1 MAEYIKQEM
10 NDLDG
15 SGKRRTFYRMKT
27 YQRINMREFVSE
39 LAQPGSGLSEG
50 SVLHVLSNMAE
61 KLAFY
66 MGQGYTVTID
76 GVGTFK
82 PALGLSQ
89 DKETNI
95 TDDDNSERNA
105 RSIEVNG
112 VNFRASQ
119 ELIRRTNRHCNLKR
133 GGSNVLHHSR
143 YTEEERLALAQQY
156 LSTHTLMRIADYT
169 QLTGLSRTTAT
180 RELQRFRQDPNSG
193 ITISGMGTNKVYV
206 KRKNE

>member
-1 MAEYIKQEM
+1 M

-15 SGKRRTFYRMKT
+15 SGKKRTFYRMKT

-61 KLAFY
+61 KLAYY

-82 PALGLSQ
+82 PTLGLST
-89 DKETNI
+89 DKETE
-95 TDDDNSERNA
+95 TVEEDAPERNA

-133 GGSNVLHHSR
+133 GGNSVLHSSR
-143 YTEEERLALAQQY
+143 YSEQERLALAQQY
-156 LSTHTLMRIADYT
+156 LSTHTLMRIADYV

-193 ITISGMGTNKVYV
+193 ITVSGMGTNKVYV
-206 KRKNE
+206 KRKDE

>member
-1 MAEYIKQEM
+1 M

-15 SGKRRTFYRMKT
+15 SGKKRTFYRMKT

-61 KLAFY
+61 KLAYY

-82 PALGLSQ
+82 PTLGLSA
-89 DKETNI
+89 DKETE
-95 TDDDNSERNA
+95 TVEEDAPERNA

-133 GGSNVLHHSR
+133 GGNSVLHSSR
-143 YTEEERLALAQQY
+143 YSEQERLALAQQY
-156 LSTHTLMRIADYT
+156 LSTHTLMRIADYV

-193 ITISGMGTNKVYV
+193 ITVSGMGTNKVYV
-206 KRKNE
+206 KRKDE

>member
-1 MAEYIKQEM
+1 MAEYIKQEKH
-10 NDLDG
+10 DLDG
-15 SGKRRTFYRMKT
+15 SGKKRTFYRMKT

-61 KLAFY
+61 KLAYY

-82 PALGLSQ
+82 PTLGLSA
-89 DKETNI
+89 DKETE
-95 TDDDNSERNA
+95 TVEEDAPERNA

-133 GGSNVLHHSR
+133 GGNSVLHSSR
-143 YTEEERLALAQQY
+143 YSEQERLALAQQY
-156 LSTHTLMRIADYT
+156 LSTHTLMRIADYV

-193 ITISGMGTNKVYV
+193 ITVSGMGTNKVYV
-206 KRKNE
+206 KRKDE

>member
-1 MAEYIKQEM
+1 MGNIKLYFSIGKDVLL
-10 NDLDG
+10 DLPII
-15 SGKRRTFYRMKT
+15 

-61 KLAFY
+61 KLAYY
-66 MGQGYTVTID
+66 MGQGYTVTIN

-82 PALGLSQ
+82 PTLGLSA
-89 DKETNI
+89 DKETETI
-95 TDDDNSERNA
+95 EEDAPERNA

-133 GGSNVLHHSR
+133 GGNSVLHSSR
-143 YTEEERLALAQQY
+143 YSEQERLALAQQY
-156 LSTHTLMRIADYT
+156 LSTHTLMRIADYV

-180 RELQRFRQDPNSG
+180 RELQRFRQDPNNG
-193 ITISGMGTNKVYV
+193 IMVSGMGTNKVYV
-206 KRKNE
+206 KRKDE

>member
-15 SGKRRTFYRMKT
+15 SGKKRTFYRMKT

-61 KLAFY
+61 KLAYY

-82 PALGLSQ
+82 PTLGLSA
-89 DKETNI
+89 DKGTETI
-95 TDDDNSERNA
+95 EEDAPERNA

-133 GGSNVLHHSR
+133 GGNSVLHSSR
-143 YTEEERLALAQQY
+143 YSEQERLALAQQY
-156 LSTHTLMRIADYT
+156 LSTHTLMRIADYV

-180 RELQRFRQDPNSG
+180 RELQRFRQDPNNG
-193 ITISGMGTNKVYV
+193 IMVSGMGTNKVYV
-206 KRKNE
+206 KRKDE

>member
-1 MAEYIKQEM
+1 M

-15 SGKRRTFYRMKT
+15 SGKKRTFYRMKT

-61 KLAFY
+61 KLAYY

-82 PALGLSQ
+82 PTLGLSA
-89 DKETNI
+89 DKETE
-95 TDDDNSERNA
+95 TVEEDAPERNA

-133 GGSNVLHHSR
+133 GGNSVLHSSR
-143 YTEEERLALAQQY
+143 YSEQERLVLAQQY
-156 LSTHTLMRIADYT
+156 LSTHTLMRIADYV

-193 ITISGMGTNKVYV
+193 ITVSGMGTNKVYV
-206 KRKNE
+206 KRKDE

>member
-1 MAEYIKQEM
+1 
-10 NDLDG
+10 
-15 SGKRRTFYRMKT
+15 
-27 YQRINMREFVSE
+27 MREFVSE

-61 KLAFY
+61 KLAYY

-82 PALGLSQ
+82 PTLGLSA
-89 DKETNI
+89 DKETE
-95 TDDDNSERNA
+95 TVEEDAPERNA

-133 GGSNVLHHSR
+133 GGNSVLHSSR
-143 YTEEERLALAQQY
+143 YSEQERLALAQQY
-156 LSTHTLMRIADYT
+156 LSTHTLMRIADYV

-193 ITISGMGTNKVYV
+193 ITVSGMGTNKVYV
-206 KRKNE
+206 KRKDE

>member
-1 MAEYIKQEM
+1 
-10 NDLDG
+10 
-15 SGKRRTFYRMKT
+15 MKT

-61 KLAFY
+61 KLAYY

-82 PALGLSQ
+82 PTLGLSA
-89 DKETNI
+89 DKETE
-95 TDDDNSERNA
+95 TVEEDAPERNA

-133 GGSNVLHHSR
+133 GGNSVLHSSR
-143 YTEEERLALAQQY
+143 YSEQERLALAQQY
-156 LSTHTLMRIADYT
+156 LSTHTLMRIADYV

-193 ITISGMGTNKVYV
+193 ITVSGMGTNKVYV
-206 KRKNE
+206 KRKDE

>member
-1 MAEYIKQEM
+1 MAEYIKQEMNDPEYIKQEM

-15 SGKRRTFYRMKT
+15 SGKKRTFYRMKT

-61 KLAFY
+61 KLAYY

-76 GVGTFK
+76 GS
-82 PALGLSQ
+82 A
-89 DKETNI
+89 DKETE
-95 TDDDNSERNA
+95 TVEEDAPERNA

-133 GGSNVLHHSR
+133 GGNSVLHSSR
-143 YTEEERLALAQQY
+143 YSEQERLALAQQY
-156 LSTHTLMRIADYT
+156 LSTHTLMRIADYV

-193 ITISGMGTNKVYV
+193 ITVSGMGTNKVYV
-206 KRKNE
+206 KRKDE

>member
-15 SGKRRTFYRMKT
+15 SGKKRTFYRMKT

-61 KLAFY
+61 KLAYY

-82 PALGLSQ
+82 PTLGLSA
-89 DKETNI
+89 DKETE
-95 TDDDNSERNA
+95 T
-105 RSIEVNG
+105 
-112 VNFRASQ
+112 
-119 ELIRRTNRHCNLKR
+119 LKKMLP
-133 GGSNVLHHSR
+133 NVMP
-143 YTEEERLALAQQY
+143 EAL
-156 LSTHTLMRIADYT
+156 
-169 QLTGLSRTTAT
+169 
-180 RELQRFRQDPNSG
+180 
-193 ITISGMGTNKVYV
+193 K
-206 KRKNE
+206 

>member
-15 SGKRRTFYRMKT
+15 SGKKRTFYRMKT

-61 KLAFY
+61 KLAYY

-82 PALGLSQ
+82 PTLGLSPTR
-89 DKETNI
+89 KPK
-95 TDDDNSERNA
+95 R
-105 RSIEVNG
+105 
-112 VNFRASQ
+112 
-119 ELIRRTNRHCNLKR
+119 LKKMLP
-133 GGSNVLHHSR
+133 NVMPG
-143 YTEEERLALAQQY
+143 AL
-156 LSTHTLMRIADYT
+156 
-169 QLTGLSRTTAT
+169 
-180 RELQRFRQDPNSG
+180 
-193 ITISGMGTNKVYV
+193 K
-206 KRKNE
+206 

>member
-15 SGKRRTFYRMKT
+15 SGKKHTFYRMKT

-61 KLAFY
+61 KLAYY

-82 PALGLSQ
+82 PTLGLSA
-89 DKETNI
+89 DKETE
-95 TDDDNSERNA
+95 TVEEDAPERNA

-133 GGSNVLHHSR
+133 GGNSVLHSSR
-143 YTEEERLALAQQY
+143 YSEQERLVLAQQY
-156 LSTHTLMRIADYT
+156 LSTHTLMRIADYV

-193 ITISGMGTNKVYV
+193 ITVSGMGTNKVYV
-206 KRKNE
+206 KRKDE